1 MKNIKRTIQ
10 LVKNNQPRLMAISLI
25 LTLVDAIFPLLE
37 VFFSAQIVSS
47 LIEYDLKKT
56 IYMVIITLVTN
67 CVFFLTKKKIVML
80 KRVQD
85 RAFYFR
91 QKQITAN
98 KIMEIDYET
107 IESSK
112 YHEMYRSLEDLHEMT
127 GYRLSSFVDGF
138 FQLVGDV
145 VRTTIAFV
153 SVIMLLTKANIQIQ
167 EEKNIT
173 KVQILCIGVMF
184 LLLTMIIVDIIIAVK
199 KSKNVFQYSQDM
211 LSVDKC
217 IWYYDN
223 VYFNDYRNG
232 KEIRIYNQKE
242 FIGNQYEKVLEE
254 SAILSRKMGFKQG
267 ISALIS
273 SILTNINIINM
284 YGFVVVMTL
293 LSKFTVDDIVFNI
306 GVFSQLLRGIES
318 GINNLIKIKEIM
330 IYINKYWEFMDYE
343 MEMAQQEKSKKN
355 LKDLVKNKG
364 VEIEFLNVSYSYGNS
379 FSLKNISF
387 KIRSG
392 EKVALVGLNGS
403 GKTTLIMLLCRLYTP
418 TSGEI
423 KINGFNINEYDK
435 EEYFKLLS
443 VVFQDFKLFSFTL
456 GQNIAAAERY
466 EAEMVEEVLM
476 KSGLKMR
483 ETEFI
488 NGLDTYLY
496 NNFGESGIE
505 ISGGEEQ
512 KIAIARALY
521 KKAPLLILD
530 EPTAALDPI
539 SEDEIYTY
547 INKNVDDK
555 TVIYISHRLSA
566 CKFADAIIVLD
577 NGELIQ
583 YGTHKELLKDKST
596 RYYEMWS
603 AQAQYYT
610 DVEKNNKAK
619 VEFA

>member
-10 LVKNNQPRLMAISLI
+10 LVKRNQPGLMVISLI
-25 LTLVDAIFPLLE
+25 STLIDAIFPLLE
-37 VFFSAQIVSS
+37 VFLSAEIVSS
-47 LIEYDLKKT
+47 LIRHDFKKT
-56 IYMVIITLVTN
+56 VGMVTVTLITN
-67 CVFFLTKKKIVML
+67 CVCFLVKKKIVML

-107 IESSK
+107 IESPK

-127 GYRLSSFVDGF
+127 GYRLSSFIDVF
-138 FQLVGDV
+138 FQLIGDGV
-145 VRTTIAFV
+145 KTTIV
-153 SVIMLLTKANIQIQ
+153 SISVIVLLTKVNIQIL
-167 EEKNIT
+167 ENKHIT
-173 KVQILCIGVMF
+173 QAQILSIGVIF
-184 LLLTMIIVDIIIAVK
+184 LLLIMVIVDVVIAVH
-199 KSKNVFQYSQDM
+199 KSKNIFQYSQDM
-211 LSVDKC
+211 LSVDKY

-223 VYFNDYRNG
+223 VYFDDYRNG

-242 FIGNQYEKVLEE
+242 FIGNQYEKVLTE
-254 SAILSRKMGFKQG
+254 SAMLSKKMGFKQG

-284 YGFVVVMTL
+284 YGFVIVMTL
-293 LSKFTVDDIVFNI
+293 LSKLTIDDIVFNI
-306 GVFSQLLRGIES
+306 GVFSQLLGGIES
-318 GINNLIKIKEIM
+318 GINNMIKIKEIM

-343 MEMAQQEKSKKN
+343 LGMVEQEKSKKN
-355 LKDLVKNKG
+355 LKDIFKYKG
-364 VEIEFLNVSYSYGNS
+364 IEIEFLNVFYSYGNG

-423 KINGFNINEYDK
+423 KINGLNINEYAK

-456 GQNIAAAERY
+456 GQNIAAAEKY
-466 EAEMVEEVLM
+466 ETKMAEEVLM
-476 KSGLKMR
+476 KSGLKKG
-483 ETEFI
+483 ETEFV

-496 NNFGESGIE
+496 NNFGEAGIE

-521 KKAPLLILD
+521 KKSPLIILD

-539 SEDEIYTY
+539 SEEEIYTY
-547 INKNVDDK
+547 INKNMDDK

-566 CKFADAIIVLD
+566 CKFADTIIVLD
-577 NGELIQ
+577 NGELVQ
-583 YGTHKELLKDKST
+583 YGTHKELVKDKST

-610 DVEKNNKAK
+610 DIEKGNEAK
-619 VEFA
+619 EEFA